1 MSDGTVKQSAMY
13 RELGPDDLR
22 VHPSQAFASDVL
34 EGLSERPKRL
44 SSRYLYDQRG
54 SDLFQSIMA
63 LDEYYPTRCEGEI
76 LGVHSGSILAC
87 VGDLPLNVVD
97 LGAGDGT
104 KTEVLLRAAT
114 AAEMDATYVP
124 IDISAHAMDGVTR
137 EMASKF
143 PDMPIAGLV
152 AEYMGALHW
161 LNQPVDR
168 RCNLVLFL
176 GSNIGNFNKAQARR
190 FLRQLWSA
198 LAPGDLL
205 LVGFD
210 LKKDIE
216 LLLAAYN
223 DTKGVTAEF
232 NLNLLARINSELDAN
247 FDLSAFR
254 HYSTY
259 DVFSGAMESYL
270 VSMQRQVVSVG
281 ALHTKFEF
289 DAWEPIHTEYSYK
302 YLESDIATLASDTGF
317 EVEQTFKDAKG
328 WFADALLRVAK

>member
-1 MSDGTVKQSAMY
+1 MSDANSKRPAMY
-13 RELGPDDLR
+13 RELGPEDLR
-22 VHPSQAFASDVL
+22 IHPSHAFASDVL
-34 EGLSERPKRL
+34 EGLSERPKWL

-54 SDLFQSIMA
+54 SELFQSIMS
-63 LDEYYPTRCEGEI
+63 LDEYYPTRCEAEI
-76 LGVHSGSILAC
+76 LRAHSRPILAC
-87 VGDLPLNVVD
+87 AGTMPLNVVD
-97 LGAGDGT
+97 LGAGDGA
-104 KTEVLLRAAT
+104 KTEILLHAAT
-114 AAEMDATYVP
+114 TSAMDVTYVP
-124 IDISAHAMDGVTR
+124 IDISSHAVDGVTR
-137 EMASKF
+137 QMARKF
-143 PDMPIAGLV
+143 PEMPIAGLV

-161 LNQPVDR
+161 LNQPVER
-168 RCNLVLFL
+168 RRNLVLFL

-198 LAPGDLL
+198 LAPDDLL

-223 DTKGVTAEF
+223 DANGVTAEF
-232 NLNLLARINSELDAN
+232 NLNLLARVNSELDAD

-259 DVFSGAMESYL
+259 DVFTGAMESYL

-281 ALHTKFEF
+281 ALNTDFEF

-302 YLESDIATLASDTGF
+302 YLESEIATLASDTGF
-317 EVEQTFKDAKG
+317 AVEQVFKDGNG
-328 WFADALLRVAK
+328 WFVDALLRVSK